1 MHKHRLLMEDREYK
15 EAVGTYEMKSG
26 AGPGPSRGGPLRARL
41 EHAIYGIRTN
51 HTINL

>member
-26 AGPGPSRGGPLRARL
+26 AIGQHETSYVPEVDYIPEIDDSAP
-41 EHAIYGIRTN
+41 ENVVT
-51 HTINL
+51 